1 MWLILYSQT
10 GELKCRMTQAA
21 DDSLTCCAWNP
32 DGKRF
37 YTGGKR
43 GQFYQCVSFIVIL
56 LLSLGYIHTIIILDV
71 HLTIISWII
80 YVDTKVIGQL
90 AKIRWYSIR
99 LSWAHVHVRV
109 MLFSMLM
116 KPMFAC

>member
-1 MWLILYSQT
+1 MLIRSQNLISRHNYVTCGLFYMYSQT

-43 GQFYQCVSFIVIL
+43 GQFYQCVSL
-56 LLSLGYIHTIIILDV
+56 
-71 HLTIISWII
+71 
-80 YVDTKVIGQL
+80 
-90 AKIRWYSIR
+90 IR
-99 LSWAHVHVRV
+99 VV
-109 MLFSMLM
+109 LFSMWG
-116 KPMFAC
+116 

>member
-1 MWLILYSQT
+1 MGLINFYSQT

-43 GQFYQCVSFIVIL
+43 GQFYQCVSVIA
-56 LLSLGYIHTIIILDV
+56 IQV
-71 HLTIISWII
+71 FIISYVPAI
-80 YVDTKVIGQL
+80 YITK
-90 AKIRWYSIR
+90 
-99 LSWAHVHVRV
+99 
-109 MLFSMLM
+109 
-116 KPMFAC
+116 